1 MGEGAG
7 GKAGLID
14 FCICK
19 ARWRNAEKRDWRYHV
34 GGNSLR
40 KHPRCIITLS
50 AWRVIM
56 LSFFTELWGKC
67 QHGGKFNY
75 VPYTARC
82 VLEWP
87 TMSPKEN
94 RKVRDIRT
102 AFFYFLPFFT
112 PIYPY
117 RGSRPYRLVARTI
130 SNIPTSW
137 MLRWTS
143 RGGRS
148 WKI

>member
-1 MGEGAG
+1 MRG

-14 FCICK
+14 FCICR

-56 LSFFTELWGKC
+56 LSFFTELRGKC

-102 AFFYFLPFFT
+102 AFFFFSSFFLTDISLSRLAAVSTGSTYHQQYSYFMDA
-112 PIYPY
+112 
-117 RGSRPYRLVARTI
+117 S
-130 SNIPTSW
+130 
-137 MLRWTS
+137 WTS
-143 RGGRS
+143 RGRCS